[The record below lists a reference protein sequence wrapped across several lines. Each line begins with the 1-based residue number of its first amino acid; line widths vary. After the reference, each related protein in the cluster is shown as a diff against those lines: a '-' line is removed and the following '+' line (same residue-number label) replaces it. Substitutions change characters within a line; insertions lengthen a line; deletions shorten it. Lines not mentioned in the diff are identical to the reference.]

1 MLCQACARTSPPAA
15 SCDCTYDKNQFCS
28 GAVGRNAVQGWP
40 QFPRDTL
47 RFQTPSLVS
56 NSATALFCLPI
67 PDSIAAKI
75 NFKSSKRKSAKEQ
88 QGEDGRRGGDN
99 PLQTARGCRPGWRA
113 DLAEGQQLELF
124 VFGCWNVFSSL
135 NFTALSPLLLL

>member
-28 GAVGRNAVQGWP
+28 GAVDRNAVQGWP
-40 QFPRDTL
+40 QFPRDPL

-88 QGEDGRRGGDN
+88 QGEDGRRGGDS
-99 PLQTARGCRPGWRA
+99 PLQTAEQQGAVGLGGEQTLQRG
-113 DLAEGQQLELF
+113 
-124 VFGCWNVFSSL
+124 SSSNCL
-135 NFTALSPLLLL
+135 YLVVGMSFPPLTLQP